1 MWKKLKGKA
10 SDFLL
15 NHKKDRLL
23 YFYDQKKYDK
33 MAEILKAYPDYQKIK
48 FDDFPFIFYL
58 IGLG

>member
-48 FDDFPFIFYL
+48 FDDAYL
-58 IGLG
+58 IKMHLVL